1 MTHLKHCASR
11 SRSVRKRIF
20 GKRKE
25 RYVGYDRMKDL
36 LHEWEGPNIY
46 LHVHLP
52 QSALVC
58 ATAEPLKLAAEGII
72 SKGSAWVA
80 KMGFG
85 KT

>member
-1 MTHLKHCASR
+1 
-11 SRSVRKRIF
+11 
-20 GKRKE
+20 
-25 RYVGYDRMKDL
+25 MKDL